1 MLEPQPDVKAEDA
14 ADQKGVRTGPEHPA
28 EHYDDTNWRAKWRAK
43 YVHNGTAS
51 RRPSARRTA

>member
-28 EHYDDTNWRAKWRAK
+28 EHYDDTK
-43 YVHNGTAS
+43 
-51 RRPSARRTA
+51 